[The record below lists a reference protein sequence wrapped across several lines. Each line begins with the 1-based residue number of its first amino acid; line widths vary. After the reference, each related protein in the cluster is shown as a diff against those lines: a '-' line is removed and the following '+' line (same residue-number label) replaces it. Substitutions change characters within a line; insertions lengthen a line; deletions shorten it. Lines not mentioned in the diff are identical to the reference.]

1 VTPAAPSAWTG
12 FIFVGV
18 VVLDLL
24 VLASSRL
31 RGAIRTV
38 ALQGAVLSTLPLA
51 LATGEHQVLHVVALA
66 AGALVVKGL
75 VIPGMMLWA
84 MREAAIRREAEPIV
98 GFVASLVLGAVG
110 VVAAF
115 TFAGTLPLPIPERH
129 PLLVPTALATVW
141 TGLLLVVTRR
151 KAVAQVLGFLM
162 VENGVFVFGLLL
174 SDFMPVM
181 VEAGVL
187 LDLLAATFV
196 MGIVMFHINREFA
209 SLDTR
214 RLANLK
220 D

>member
-1 VTPAAPSAWTG
+1 MPSLTG
-12 FIFVGV
+12 FLFVLV

-38 ALQGAVLSTLPLA
+38 ALQGALLSLLPVL
-51 LATGEHQVLHVVALA
+51 LATGAHQTIHVIALA
-66 AGALVVKGL
+66 LGALVVKGL
-75 VIPGMMLWA
+75 VIPGMMLRA
-84 MREAAIRREAEPIV
+84 MREASIARELEPIV
-98 GFVASLVLGAVG
+98 GFVPSLVAGAIG

-115 TFAGTLPLPIPERH
+115 TLSGALPLPIAERH
-129 PLLVPTALATVW
+129 ALLVPTALATVW

-151 KAVAQVLGFLM
+151 KAVAQVLGFVVL
-162 VENGVFVFGLLL
+162 ENGVFVFGLLL

-187 LDLLAATFV
+187 LDLFAAVFV
-196 MGIVMFHINREFA
+196 MGIVMFQINREFS

-214 RLANLK
+214 RLSSLR

>member
-1 VTPAAPSAWTG
+1 MPFWTG
-12 FIFVGV
+12 LVFVLV
-18 VVLDLL
+18 VVLDLV

-38 ALQGAVLSTLPLA
+38 AFQGAVLALLPVI
-51 LATGEHQVLHVVALA
+51 LATGEHQPLHVLALA
-66 AGALVVKGL
+66 LGALVVKGM

-84 MREAAIRREAEPIV
+84 MREAAIRRELEPIV
-98 GFVASLVLGAVG
+98 GFVPSMVLGAVG
-110 VVAAF
+110 VAVAF
-115 TFAGTLPLPIPERH
+115 TFSAALPLPIPEPH
-129 PLLVPTALATVW
+129 PLLVPTSLSTVW
-141 TGLLLVVTRR
+141 TGLLLVVSRR
-151 KAVAQVLGFLM
+151 KAVAQVLGFL
-162 VENGVFVFGLLL
+162 VLENGIFVFGVLL
-174 SDFMPVM
+174 SGFMPVM

-214 RLANLK
+214 RLTSLR

>member
-1 VTPAAPSAWTG
+1 MSFWTG
-12 FIFVGV
+12 MVFVVV

-31 RGAIRTV
+31 RGAIRPV
-38 ALQGAVLSTLPLA
+38 ALQGAALSVMPLFF
-51 LATGEHQVLHVVALA
+51 ATGEHRAFHVVALA
-66 AGALVVKGL
+66 VGALVVKGL

-84 MREAAIRREAEPIV
+84 MREAAIRREVEPIV
-98 GFVASLVLGAVG
+98 GFLPSLVLGAVG
-110 VVAAF
+110 VVVAF
-115 TFAGTLPLPIPERH
+115 TFSAALPLPIPELH
-129 PLLVPTALATVW
+129 PLLVPTSLATVW

-151 KAVAQVLGFLM
+151 KAVGQVLGFLV
-162 VENGVFVFGLLL
+162 VENGIFIFGVLLTG
-174 SDFMPVM
+174 FMPVM

-196 MGIVMFHINREFA
+196 MGIVIFHINREFA

-214 RLANLK
+214 RLTSLR

>member
-1 VTPAAPSAWTG
+1 MPFWTG
-12 FIFVGV
+12 LLFVLV
-18 VVLDLL
+18 VVIDLV

-38 ALQGAVLSTLPLA
+38 AFQGALLSLLPLELGGGGQHA
-51 LATGEHQVLHVVALA
+51 GHVVVLA
-66 AGALVVKGL
+66 VGALVVKGL

-84 MREAAIRREAEPIV
+84 MREAAIRREQEPIV
-98 GFVASLVLGAVG
+98 GFGPSMVLGALG

-115 TFAGTLPLPIPERH
+115 VFAGALPLPTPEKH
-129 PLLVPTALATVW
+129 PLLVPTALSTVW

-151 KAVAQVLGFLM
+151 KAVAQVLGFLV
-162 VENGVFVFGLLL
+162 VENGVFVFGVLLT
-174 SDFMPVM
+174 DFMPVM

-187 LDLLAATFV
+187 LDLFAAVFV
-196 MGIVMFHINREFA
+196 MGIVMFHINREFS

-214 RLANLK
+214 RLSSLR

>member
-1 VTPAAPSAWTG
+1 MALWTS
-12 FIFVGV
+12 FLFVLV

-38 ALQGAVLSTLPLA
+38 AFQGAVLSVLPVL
-51 LATGEHQVLHVVALA
+51 LATEQHQAVHVVALA
-66 AGALVVKGL
+66 LGALLVKGV

-84 MREAAIRREAEPIV
+84 IREAAIRREVEPIV
-98 GFVASLVLGAVG
+98 GFVPSMVLGAIGTVL
-110 VVAAF
+110 AF
-115 TFAGTLPLPIPERH
+115 TFSASLPLPIPERH

-141 TGLLLVVTRR
+141 TGLLLVISRH
-151 KAVAQVLGFLM
+151 KAVAQVLGFLV

-174 SDFMPVM
+174 TGFMPVM

-214 RLANLK
+214 RLTSLR

>member
-1 VTPAAPSAWTG
+1 MPFWTG
-12 FIFVGV
+12 LVFVLV
-18 VVLDLL
+18 VVLDLV

-38 ALQGAVLSTLPLA
+38 AFQGAVLALLPVI
-51 LATGEHQVLHVVALA
+51 LATGEHQPLHVLALA
-66 AGALVVKGL
+66 LGALVVKGM

-84 MREAAIRREAEPIV
+84 MREAAIRRELEPIV
-98 GFVASLVLGAVG
+98 GFVPSMVLGAVG
-110 VVAAF
+110 VAVAF
-115 TFAGTLPLPIPERH
+115 TFSASLPLPIPEPH
-129 PLLVPTALATVW
+129 PLLVPTSLSTVW
-141 TGLLLVVTRR
+141 TGLLLVVSRR
-151 KAVAQVLGFLM
+151 KAVAQVLGFL
-162 VENGVFVFGLLL
+162 VLENGIFVFGVLL
-174 SDFMPVM
+174 SGFMPVM

-214 RLANLK
+214 RLTSLR

>member
-1 VTPAAPSAWTG
+1 MPTSSWTG
-12 FIFVGV
+12 FVFVGV
-18 VVLDLL
+18 VVLNLL

-38 ALQGAVLSTLPLA
+38 ALQGAVLSVLPLA
-51 LATGEHQVLHVVALA
+51 LATGQHQVLHVVVLAL
-66 AGALVVKGL
+66 GALVVKGF

-84 MREAAIRREAEPIV
+84 MREAAIRREQEPIV
-98 GFVASLVLGAVG
+98 GFVPSLVLGALG
-110 VVAAF
+110 VLAAF
-115 TFAGTLPLPIPERH
+115 TFAGGLPLPIPERH

-151 KAVAQVLGFLM
+151 KAVAQVLGFLV

-187 LDLLAATFV
+187 LDLLAAIFV

-214 RLANLK
+214 RLSSLR